1 MMTGRENELAAE
13 GWNYLVN
20 GLLDKVQAILR
31 ELRELR
37 ELKDW
42 MMQVFGDVRDVRDV
56 RQNTCVLTTTVPY
69 RRHTRYYA
77 AVAMGRCKQRRCK
90 ERRRHRREK
99 RAARKRA
106 KRMRERKGG
115 ECVWKS

>member
-13 GWNYLVN
+13 GWNYLD
-20 GLLDKVQAILR
+20 GLLDKAQAILR

-37 ELKDW
+37 DW

-56 RQNTCVLTTTVPY
+56 RQNTCVLTTTVSY
-69 RRHTRYYA
+69 WGHTRYYA

-115 ECVWKS
+115 VCVWKS

>member
-1 MMTGRENELAAE
+1 M
-13 GWNYLVN
+13 
-20 GLLDKVQAILR
+20 QAI
-31 ELRELR
+31 LRELR

-56 RQNTCVLTTTVPY
+56 RQNTCVLTTTVSY
-69 RRHTRYYA
+69 WGNTRYYA

-99 RAARKRA
+99 RAARRGYTLA
-106 KRMRERKGG
+106 AALADQSVCREERRQAGKDTELG
-115 ECVWKS
+115 EAQP

>member
-1 MMTGRENELAAE
+1 MTGRENELAAE
-13 GWNYLVN
+13 GWNYLD

-31 ELRELR
+31 ELR
-37 ELKDW
+37 DW
-42 MMQVFGDVRDVRDV
+42 MMQVFGDMRDVRDV

>member
-1 MMTGRENELAAE
+1 MMTGRENELAVE
-13 GWNYLVN
+13 GWNYLD

-31 ELRELR
+31 ELRELK
-37 ELKDW
+37 E
-42 MMQVFGDVRDVRDV
+42 
-56 RQNTCVLTTTVPY
+56 
-69 RRHTRYYA
+69 
-77 AVAMGRCKQRRCK
+77 

-115 ECVWKS
+115 VCVWKS